1 MRLRPMV
8 LVTVFMTAIS
18 SGIAGSGRSS
28 SSSSSGGRSVSK
40 APTPPNLCFAS
51 ASRGSPASLANSYSA
66 RRGHSTTTIGLCRRR
81 PLSSLES
88 EVFSRRRDWSSIR
101 MRGCAADSPSRRTTA
116 VSCSSGGT
124 TAAAA
129 AAAEGSETPEVEEGG
144 SVASALRFAPMED
157 GNDRCADSGGRC
169 ADSGGDPA
177 DGLAD
182 GTTERR
188 M

>member
-1 MRLRPMV
+1 MV

-18 SGIAGSGRSS
+18 SGIAGSGRSSSSSS

-129 AAAEGSETPEVEEGG
+129 AAAAEGSETPEVEEGG

-157 GNDRCADSGGRC
+157 GNDRCADSE
-169 ADSGGDPA
+169 GDPA